1 MNINQALQN
10 SLQTLRETTPLVH
23 NMTNAVVMNNTANAL
38 LALGASPL
46 MSDAAEE
53 LVELVTLA
61 GSLVIN
67 IGTLTQRSTEAMFSA
82 AQTAQRL
89 GKPWILDPVGA
100 GASAFRLQTARKLL
114 EYKPTVVRGNGAE
127 IQALF
132 LDTVPADDSRGVD
145 SLVTTDALVPLAL
158 AAAQRF
164 ETVIAM
170 TGAVDI
176 ITDGKRLIRLHNG
189 DAMMAKVTGT
199 GCTAT
204 ALVGAFIAVEQDA
217 LIATCSG
224 LSALAIAGELASQ
237 NSRGPGSL
245 QLNILDELY
254 NLTPNTLVSHLRMD
268 VDIWD

>member
-1 MNINQALQN
+1 MEINQTLQK
-10 SLQTLRETTPLVH
+10 SLTNLRQNTPLVH
-23 NMTNAVVMNNTANAL
+23 NITNAVVMNNTANAL

-61 GSLVIN
+61 SSLVIN
-67 IGTLTQRSTEAMFSA
+67 IGTLTQRSTAAMITA
-82 AQTAQRL
+82 AKTAQSL
-89 GKPWILDPVGA
+89 NKPWILDPVGA

-132 LDTVPADDSRGVD
+132 LDTVSEDDARGVD
-145 SLVTTDALVPLAL
+145 SLITTDSLTPLAL
-158 AAAQRF
+158 TAAQRF

-170 TGAVDI
+170 TGPVDI
-176 ITDGKRLIRLHNG
+176 ITDGIRLIRLHNG
-189 DAMMAKVTGT
+189 HPMMAKVTGT

-204 ALVGAFIAVEQDA
+204 ALVGAFIAVEQDP

-254 NLTPNTLVSHLRMD
+254 NLTPDSLVSHLRMD